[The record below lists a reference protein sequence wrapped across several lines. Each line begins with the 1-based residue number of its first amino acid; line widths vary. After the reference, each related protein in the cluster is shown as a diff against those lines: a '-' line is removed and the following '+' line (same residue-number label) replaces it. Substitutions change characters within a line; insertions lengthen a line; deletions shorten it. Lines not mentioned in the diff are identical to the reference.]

1 MAVVTEFQSKSL
13 YDSSSHMMG
22 YENNT
27 ERWFWIGLRTVWT
40 HVSVD
45 VVCAAKCCRGVYC
58 QCGLKHCFIHY
69 SFGFVFAKST
79 RTQLQ
84 NKFIR
89 YISQKL
95 IVHQMKYVLIPV
107 FLLTV
112 DFFLSQRLELVWWDL
127 VYFSCSL
134 VCCCTL
140 TLSCWRSEMWVKF
153 DILQHGMDFYIYIYI
168 FKLTRYMIIFMPLV
182 HCFSLVIT
190 NVDPISCSSLM

>member
-40 HVSVD
+40 HVCVD

-69 SFGFVFAKST
+69 SFVFVFAKRT

-84 NKFIR
+84 NKFIQ

-95 IVHQMKYVLIPV
+95 MCVSSEIRFNSRVL
-107 FLLTV
+107 T
-112 DFFLSQRLELVWWDL
+112 DCWFFLSQRLELVWWDL

-153 DILQHGMDFYIYIYI
+153 YILQHGMDFLYIYI
-168 FKLTRYMIIFMPLV
+168 
-182 HCFSLVIT
+182 SL
-190 NVDPISCSSLM
+190 N

>member
-40 HVSVD
+40 HVCVD

-69 SFGFVFAKST
+69 SFGFVFAKRT

-84 NKFIR
+84 NKFIQ
-89 YISQKL
+89 YISQEL
-95 IVHQMKYVLIPV
+95 IVYQVKYVLIPA

-112 DFFLSQRLELVWWDL
+112 DF
-127 VYFSCSL
+127 
-134 VCCCTL
+134 
-140 TLSCWRSEMWVKF
+140 
-153 DILQHGMDFYIYIYI
+153 
-168 FKLTRYMIIFMPLV
+168 
-182 HCFSLVIT
+182 
-190 NVDPISCSSLM
+190 SSLRDWSWSDGIWFIFPALWCAAVLWLCLVGVRKCE